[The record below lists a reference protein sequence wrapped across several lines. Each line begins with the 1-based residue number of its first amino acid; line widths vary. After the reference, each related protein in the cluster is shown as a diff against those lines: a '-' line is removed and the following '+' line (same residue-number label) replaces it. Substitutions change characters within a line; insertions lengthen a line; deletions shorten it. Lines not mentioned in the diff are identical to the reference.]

1 MDNFQKLLV
10 RIRRGGNDA
19 IAAAWELSS
28 LNEKYERLRKKEI
41 TTNMNE
47 FTNDTG
53 GDEQMIGHKFAQALE
68 CVHSSPLLRRPDPIL
83 VAAYAIKFLSG
94 EEDYGIP
101 DGFHRKLIYEACVLI
116 ELCEDTYKYIAK
128 YIPKVDEQPRS

>member
-1 MDNFQKLLV
+1 MDNFQKLFV

-28 LNEKYERLRKKEI
+28 LNKKYERLRKKEI

-47 FTNDTG
+47 FFTNYTG

-101 DGFHRKLIYEACVLI
+101 DGFYRKLIYEAVTLV
-116 ELCEDTYKYIAK
+116 ELCEDTYRYIAK
-128 YIPKVDEQPRS
+128 VNQQPRS